1 MRSGLHVMDFRP
13 MRALAETSVATRPAE
28 PMGGFRYPGWYAI
41 IAAGALLVS
50 FLIALGDH
58 VPSWELRLTEWLNG
72 APDAVA
78 TALYPLMQLGTLAAP
93 VLVALGIL
101 IFKRDRL
108 LAATTVVVGLV
119 SWFGAKL
126 IKQWV
131 ERGRPI
137 EYLPNINVREGT
149 GTGLGFISG
158 HSAVVASSVAVMTMA
173 ALPRRFR
180 GLVLVIALLVGVARI
195 VHGVHLPIDVVGGW
209 AFGALIGFAGLWV
222 YDRIAPRLTARG

>member
-1 MRSGLHVMDFRP
+1 MRSGLHVMDVAP
-13 MRALAETSVATRPAE
+13 MRALEGTTSTER
-28 PMGGFRYPGWYAI
+28 MGGFLYPGWYAV
-41 IAAGALLVS
+41 IAAGALLLS
-50 FLIALGDH
+50 FLVALRAQ

-78 TALYPLMQLGTLAAP
+78 AVLYPLMQLGTLAAP
-93 VLVALGIL
+93 LLVALGIL
-101 IFKRDRL
+101 VLKRDRL
-108 LAATTVVVGLV
+108 LAATTIVVGV
-119 SWFGAKL
+119 VAWFGAKL
-126 IKQWV
+126 IKASV

-137 EYLPNINVREGT
+137 EYLPDITVREGT

-180 GLVLVIALLVGVARI
+180 AFVLVIALLVGVARV
-195 VHGVHLPIDVVGGW
+195 VHGVHLPADVVGGW

-222 YDRIAPRLTARG
+222 YDRIAPRLAARG